1 LVNSFS
7 LADKF
12 FNTISQ
18 NEINSMLITNSRKN
32 GIIKMD
38 GQNIRL
44 IESATISPL
53 SKSPTISR
61 KSQKYHLKCVE
72 AYF

>member
-1 LVNSFS
+1 
-7 LADKF
+7 
-12 FNTISQ
+12 
-18 NEINSMLITNSRKN
+18 MLITNSRKN

-53 SKSPTISR
+53 SRSPTISR